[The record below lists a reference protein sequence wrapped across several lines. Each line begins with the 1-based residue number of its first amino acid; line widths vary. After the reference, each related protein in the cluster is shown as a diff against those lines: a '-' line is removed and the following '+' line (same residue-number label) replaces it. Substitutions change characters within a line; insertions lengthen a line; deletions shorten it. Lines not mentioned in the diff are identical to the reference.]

1 MLKKYRFGFD
11 FGGLILFALMM
22 IPTILWSIIQAPN
35 DVLRAE
41 SVTPI
46 TDIIA
51 SISQVVMIASLCLLI
66 NKKSEKLKLSPM
78 IIATAICL
86 IMYYLGWILYYCG
99 VVNPLIILDLTIPPS
114 LALLLYAVDRKNI
127 FSIIAGTVFLI
138 CHLIF
143 GVINFIV

>member
-11 FGGLILFALMM
+11 FGSLILFALMM
-22 IPTILWSIIQAPN
+22 IPTVLWSFIQAPN

-51 SISQVVMIASLCLLI
+51 SISQTVMIASLCLLI
-66 NKKSEKLKLSPM
+66 NKKSEKLKFSPM
-78 IIATAICL
+78 IIATTICL
-86 IMYYLGWILYYCG
+86 TMYYLGWILYYCG
-99 VVNPLIILDLTIPPS
+99 LVNPLIILDLTISPS
-114 LALLLYAVDRKNI
+114 LAFLLYSVDRKNI

-143 GVINFIV
+143 GVINFII

>member
-22 IPTILWSIIQAPN
+22 IPTILWSFIQAPN

>member
-1 MLKKYRFGFD
+1 MLKKYKLGFD
-11 FGGLILFALMM
+11 FWCSILFALMM
-22 IPTILWSIIQAPN
+22 IPTILWSFIQAPN

-41 SVTPI
+41 SVTPV

-51 SISQVVMIASLCLLI
+51 SISQTVMVASLCLLI
-66 NKKSEKLKLSPM
+66 NKKSGKLKLSPM

-86 IMYYLGWILYYCG
+86 VMYYAGWILYYCG
-99 VVNPLIILDLTIPPS
+99 VVNSLIILDLTIPPS
-114 LALLLYAVDRKNI
+114 LAFLFYSVDRKNI

-143 GVINFIV
+143 GVVNFII

>member
-11 FGGLILFALMM
+11 FWSLILFALMM
-22 IPTILWSIIQAPN
+22 IPTILWSFIQAPN
-35 DVLRAE
+35 DVLRTE

-51 SISQVVMIASLCLLI
+51 SISQAVMIALLCLLI

-86 IMYYLGWILYYCG
+86 TMYYLGWILYYCG

-114 LALLLYAVDRKNI
+114 LAFLFYAVDRKNI
-127 FSIIAGTVFLI
+127 FSIIAGTIFLI

-143 GVINFIV
+143 GVINFII